1 MSQSVILP
9 WYSGVC
15 SVWITI
21 FATAQY
27 GLGCGSGRLVCGVV
41 TAAEVM
47 SNHRN
52 RGITVDTGMVVV
64 IFISMMYI
72 VLVFILLFYVKNDWC
87 DLLFNNMTVSMKLY
101 YSSFVPKHLLWKF
114 NFLQCFALHWST

>member
-1 MSQSVILP
+1 M
-9 WYSGVC
+9 VC
-15 SVWITI
+15 
-21 FATAQY
+21 
-27 GLGCGSGRLVCGVV
+27 CVV

-87 DLLFNNMTVSMKLY
+87 DLLFNNMTVSMK
-101 YSSFVPKHLLWKF
+101 
-114 NFLQCFALHWST
+114 